1 MMNGVS
7 AGGPVPPQRPAG
19 LICPQC
25 GQFIETTIF
34 DLLTSRALTC
44 RACGLMLRIDRIK
57 SQRAFDALRKVQA
70 AQLNLE
76 KKSRFNR

>member
-1 MMNGVS
+1 
-7 AGGPVPPQRPAG
+7 
-19 LICPQC
+19 
-25 GQFIETTIF
+25 
-34 DLLTSRALTC
+34 
-44 RACGLMLRIDRIK
+44 MLRIDRIK